1 MSGQDVIAAGLW
13 FDEIEGHGLGDAVYV
28 VSVSPTRRDHLR
40 ALLGFW
46 CATAV
51 RGGLGEACAPN
62 RRADVVQ

>member
-1 MSGQDVIAAGLW
+1 M
-13 FDEIEGHGLGDAVYV
+13 
-28 VSVSPTRRDHLR
+28 SPTRRDHLR